1 MRAAFFLLALAACS
15 PPRQSEAPAAP
26 AERRTQATEA
36 ADRDPRCWYGGCE
49 GPFYS
54 AGPARFGR
62 FEVGDRVPA
71 IPDDAVTR
79 SGDCSS
85 DADAY
90 HCSFT
95 LSDGVEYLI
104 HEQWVARKQI
114 VLPTTHALPF
124 GLRGEESQEELV
136 RRMSELL
143 GVEASVVVVREGRAL
158 ISHEG
163 TLGTLESPMWLYFE
177 LDESGRLSEITWQ
190 GPPTV

>member
-1 MRAAFFLLALAACS
+1 MMRAALLMLALAACS
-15 PPRQSEAPAAP
+15 PQSGPQSAVGQAVAPEEVEESGAP
-26 AERRTQATEA
+26 
-36 ADRDPRCWYGGCE
+36 CWYGGCD

-54 AGPARFGR
+54 AAPARFGR
-62 FEVGDRVPA
+62 FEVGDVVPE
-71 IPDDAVTR
+71 IPDDALTR
-79 SGDCSS
+79 SGDCAS
-85 DADAY
+85 DADEF

-104 HEQWVARKQI
+104 YRQWVARKRI
-114 VLPTTHALPF
+114 TLSNSRVLPF
-124 GLRGEESQEELV
+124 GLSGDESQAQLV
-136 RRMSELL
+136 RRLSEVL